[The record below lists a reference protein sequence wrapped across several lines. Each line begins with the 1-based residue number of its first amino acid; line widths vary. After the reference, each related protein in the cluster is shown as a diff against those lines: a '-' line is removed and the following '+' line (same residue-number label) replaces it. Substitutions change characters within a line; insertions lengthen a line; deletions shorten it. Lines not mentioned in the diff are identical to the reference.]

1 MQVTVKGEGL
11 LANTYLEPEKPSLPQ
26 EKQPD
31 AELENK
37 VRKLKKKLA
46 QKDDK
51 VKELEKDLKKL
62 EQDFKGL
69 ALLKDEEIKEV

>member
-1 MQVTVKGEGL
+1 MQVSVKGEGL
-11 LANTYLEPEKPSLPQ
+11 LANTYLEVEKPTEPK

-31 AELENK
+31 VELENK
-37 VRKLKKKLA
+37 VKKLKKKLG
-46 QKDDK
+46 QKDEK
-51 VKELEKDLKKL
+51 VRELEKDLQKL

>member
-11 LANTYLEPEKPSLPQ
+11 LANTYLEAEKPTESK

-31 AELENK
+31 VELENK
-37 VRKLKKKLA
+37 VKKLKKKLG
-46 QKDDK
+46 QKDEK
-51 VKELEKDLKKL
+51 VRELEKDLQKL